1 MLETYLLSTRGQAGS
16 WGNRIP
22 HGGPRSLLS
31 WSFHSGGK
39 VLYPCQGKIR
49 SGWSP
54 RNAVVEQTP
63 SSLVSLF
70 VPLQCVNASLQ
81 ADGVHIEDKSWSFY
95 MVGAWRKQEVYT
107 TTVWIEAWPK
117 WRRHCGCSGSSWPSI
132 LCPPHS
138 DTWRSRSLS
147 SLCRS
152 SNLAGRRPPPPG
164 TSSAPA
170 HLGKLDM
177 ACSSAFSAL
186 GPDPSVTYPQGP
198 ICCPLRKVTINSPH
212 CNFFVTLG
220 TWEGRHPNIK
230 MGNMLVL

>member
-152 SNLAGRRPPPPG
+152 SNLAGRRPPPPRDLLSPSPLG
-164 TSSAPA
+164 EIGYGMQLCLLGAGSWPQCDIPPRP
-170 HLGKLDM
+170 HLLPVK
-177 ACSSAFSAL
+177 
-186 GPDPSVTYPQGP
+186 
-198 ICCPLRKVTINSPH
+198 
-212 CNFFVTLG
+212 
-220 TWEGRHPNIK
+220 EGHYQ
-230 MGNMLVL
+230 